1 MKRPLFRQLR
11 GAVRSPRWGL
21 RRLRFLGVWNVGL
34 SRREQQRLE
43 YERRLAAAQQEHEL
57 RQQQRVLDVLE
68 RLLQAERERSQ
79 RMLEQAEKIPT
90 GAGVRFPRSHRRTSL
105 RYSLWL
111 SNSRAL
117 RNLET
122 TMLTMRSRNGGGGN
136 GGGRKQAS

>member
-1 MKRPLFRQLR
+1 
-11 GAVRSPRWGL
+11 
-21 RRLRFLGVWNVGL
+21 VGL

-90 GAGVRFPRSHRRTSL
+90 GAGVPLSSLPPEDIAAILALVEQLSGPEEPGDDDADDAQQERR
-105 RYSLWL
+105 R
-111 SNSRAL
+111 RERRRPEA
-117 RNLET
+117 
-122 TMLTMRSRNGGGGN
+122 G
-136 GGGRKQAS
+136 